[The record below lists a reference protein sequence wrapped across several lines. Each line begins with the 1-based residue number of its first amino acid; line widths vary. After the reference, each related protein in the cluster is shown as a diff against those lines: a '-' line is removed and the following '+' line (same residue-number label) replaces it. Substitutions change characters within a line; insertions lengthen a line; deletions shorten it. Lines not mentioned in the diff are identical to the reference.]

1 MKSAIKRLLSAFGLA
16 PAAQVKALAREAQ
29 DLRAKAAQLEERLSQ
44 ARADADSWKR
54 RQTETADAL
63 AGWKQAAAKAD
74 AETERIRGAS
84 DRLTADLE
92 RAAADAKRE
101 QARSEE
107 WRGRADKLAA
117 DAQDLRVR
125 LQNSRAKLEEAERA
139 AATAHEHL
147 MAMEVKLDLLEA
159 AAQVLDLRT
168 RDQAVPHPPRA
179 QAGIGAADR

>member
-1 MKSAIKRLLSAFGLA
+1 MKSAIRGFLSAIGLA
-16 PAAQVKALAREAQ
+16 PAAHAERLAKETR
-29 DLRAKAAQLEERLSQ
+29 DLAARVAQLEERLSQ

-54 RQTETADAL
+54 RHAETAEAL

-74 AETERIRGAS
+74 AETERVRATG
-84 DRLTADLE
+84 DRLAADGE
-92 RAAADAKRE
+92 RAAAEVKRE
-101 QARSEE
+101 QGRTEE
-107 WRGRADKLAA
+107 WKGRAEKVAA

-125 LQNSRAKLEEAERA
+125 LQNSRVKLEEAEHA

-168 RDQAVPHPPRA
+168 RDQAVPRESHSK
-179 QAGIGAADR
+179 AGVGAADR

>member
-1 MKSAIKRLLSAFGLA
+1 MKSAIKGFLSAVGLA
-16 PAAQVKALAREAQ
+16 PAAQA
-29 DLRAKAAQLEERLSQ
+29 ERLTKETRELAARVAQRDERLAQ

-63 AGWKQAAAKAD
+63 AGWKQAVAKGD
-74 AETERIRGAS
+74 AETERIRSAS
-84 DRLTADLE
+84 ERLAADVE
-92 RAAADAKRE
+92 RAAAELKRE
-101 QARSEE
+101 QGRTDE
-107 WRGRADKLAA
+107 WRTRAEKLAA

-125 LQNSRAKLEEAERA
+125 LQNSRAKLDDAERA

-168 RDQAVPHPPRA
+168 RDQAVPLASRSK
-179 QAGIGAADR
+179 AGVG

>member
-1 MKSAIKRLLSAFGLA
+1 MKSAIKGFLSAIGLA
-16 PAAQVKALAREAQ
+16 PAAQANRLAQETR
-29 DLRAKAAQLEERLSQ
+29 DLAARVAQLEERLAQ
-44 ARADADSWKR
+44 ARADADNWKR
-54 RQTETADAL
+54 RHTETADAV

-74 AETERIRGAS
+74 AETERTRAAGE
-84 DRLTADLE
+84 RL
-92 RAAADAKRE
+92 AADAERGAADVKRE
-101 QARSEE
+101 QARTEE
-107 WRGRADKLAA
+107 WKGRAEKLAA

-168 RDQAVPHPPRA
+168 RDQVVPRESRSK
-179 QAGIGAADR
+179 AGVG